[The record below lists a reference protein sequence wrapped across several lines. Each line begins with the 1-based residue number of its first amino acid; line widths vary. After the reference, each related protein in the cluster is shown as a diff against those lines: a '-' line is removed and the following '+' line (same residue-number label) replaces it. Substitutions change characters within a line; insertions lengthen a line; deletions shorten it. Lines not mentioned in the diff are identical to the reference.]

1 MPDLLNFLNDDAVAL
16 LEEHARDR
24 LERTLEIPTLQSSP
38 GPVSRE
44 ELIEFIRC
52 IAEGESPV
60 ASTLVSG
67 QRAIELAAWEFYR
80 RLQESHD
87 L

>member
-1 MPDLLNFLNDDAVAL
+1 MNANDFP
-16 LEEHARDR
+16 EHLDQ
-24 LERTLEIPTLQSSP
+24 TLEIPTLTPCGLASATTQ
-38 GPVSRE
+38 PVSRE

-80 RLQESHD
+80 RLQEEGV